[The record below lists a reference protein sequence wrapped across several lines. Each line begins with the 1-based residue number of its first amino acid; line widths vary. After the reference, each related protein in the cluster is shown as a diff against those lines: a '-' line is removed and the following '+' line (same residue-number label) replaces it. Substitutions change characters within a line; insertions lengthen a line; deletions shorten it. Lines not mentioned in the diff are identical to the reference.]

1 MASLKSRFA
10 PEIDGGGKGEANMT
24 YVERMIVRRGHPKH
38 IIIGIVAFLWAVYF
52 LWQHNWIWAAAIVV
66 LSAVLGRLST
76 SGTKEETL
84 AQTLLGKIMLL
95 HLHPVNLTLQMAG
108 FALLLY
114 GIWMHSTPYIMAAT
128 SMVFLGHMWGWH
140 KVNEAL

>member
-1 MASLKSRFA
+1 
-10 PEIDGGGKGEANMT
+10 MT

-38 IIIGIVAFLWAVYF
+38 IIVGIVAFLWVIYF
-52 LWQHNWIWAAAIVV
+52 LWQHNWIWAAAVVV

-76 SGTKEETL
+76 SGAKEETL

-108 FALLLY
+108 FALL
-114 GIWMHSTPYIMAAT
+114 
-128 SMVFLGHMWGWH
+128 
-140 KVNEAL
+140 ALWPMDAFNPLHHGGDVVGFPRPHVGLAQGK

>member
-1 MASLKSRFA
+1 
-10 PEIDGGGKGEANMT
+10 MT
-24 YVERMIVRRGHPKH
+24 YVERMIVRRGHSKH
-38 IIIGIVAFLWAVYF
+38 IIVGIVALLWVVYF
-52 LWQHNWIWAAAIVV
+52 LWQHNWIWAAAVV
-66 LSAVLGRLST
+66 VFSTVLGRLST

>member
-1 MASLKSRFA
+1 
-10 PEIDGGGKGEANMT
+10 MT
-24 YVERMIVRRGHPKH
+24 FLQEFMLSRGHPRQ
-38 IIIGIVAFLWAVYF
+38 IILHLVGGIWTVYF
-52 LWQHNWIWAAAIVV
+52 LWQHNWIWAAAVVV

-84 AQTLLGKIMLL
+84 ARTLLGKIMLL
-95 HLHPVNLTLQMAG
+95 HLHPVNLTLQTAG

-114 GIWMHSTPYIMAAT
+114 GVWVHSTLYIMAAT

-140 KVNEAL
+140 RVNEAL

>member
-1 MASLKSRFA
+1 
-10 PEIDGGGKGEANMT
+10 MT

-38 IIIGIVAFLWAVYF
+38 IIVGIVAFLWVVYF
-52 LWQHNWIWAAAIVV
+52 LWQHNWIWAAAVVV

-95 HLHPVNLTLQMAG
+95 HLHPVNLTLQLAG

-114 GIWMHSTPYIMAAT
+114 GVWVHSTLYTMAAA

-140 KVNEAL
+140 RVNEAL